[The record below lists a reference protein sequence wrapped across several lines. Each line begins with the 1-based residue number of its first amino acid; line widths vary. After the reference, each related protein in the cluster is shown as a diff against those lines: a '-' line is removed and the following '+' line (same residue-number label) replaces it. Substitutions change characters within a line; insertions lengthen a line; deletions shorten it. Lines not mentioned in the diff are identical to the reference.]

1 MSIPGAISKASI
13 EAAYAK
19 ANAIATCHRHFESLQ
34 PAIRLHLPETKLKP
48 QLPKRVKRPIEWFP
62 PEEVKA
68 ILQAFKTDRFSSPFA
83 PVPHSYYYPYVCF
96 LAYTGCRP
104 EEAISLL
111 WSDLFWPQASCEA
124 SITKVFSKNI
134 LKPYTK
140 NHLIRNIPISLALQD
155 LLEERKRRSGL
166 VFPSPH
172 KKHIDQSNFSSRVW
186 NCVLHSLVAEG
197 EIRKRL
203 RPYCLRHSF
212 VTNIH
217 HEHGVPFPTIAH
229 LIGDKI
235 ETVIRFYSGTKPLT
249 TQTFPNLY

>member
-1 MSIPGAISKASI
+1 MDRNPHPTLNYPRREIAS
-13 EAAYAK
+13 
-19 ANAIATCHRHFESLQ
+19 T
-34 PAIRLHLPETKLKP
+34 
-48 QLPKRVKRPIEWFP
+48 
-62 PEEVKA
+62 
-68 ILQAFKTDRFSSPFA
+68 
-83 PVPHSYYYPYVCF
+83 
-96 LAYTGCRP
+96 TGCRP

-140 NHLIRNIPISLALQD
+140 NHLIRTIPISLALQD

-172 KKHIDQSNFSSRVW
+172 KKYIDQSNFSSRVW